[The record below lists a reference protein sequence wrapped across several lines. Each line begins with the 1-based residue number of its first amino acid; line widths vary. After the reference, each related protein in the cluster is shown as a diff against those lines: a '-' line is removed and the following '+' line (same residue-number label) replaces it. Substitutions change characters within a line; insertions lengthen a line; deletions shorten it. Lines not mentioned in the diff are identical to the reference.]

1 MIARRVILKSA
12 LAWAAAQMTFA
23 DRSAAAQ
30 ASPPAGTAATANGPS
45 QPFDFAWL
53 KGQAH
58 YLANNPYQESKDVL
72 PPSMAKLGYDQ
83 YQSIRF
89 RGDHSL
95 WGDAGL
101 AFRLQFFHVGR
112 TFNQP
117 VH

>member
-1 MIARRVILKSA
+1 MADADRTSRGRSRRTVAQSAHAAAGCGAPRINDLEDSHRMIARRVILKSA

-72 PPSMAKLGYDQ
+72 PPSMAKLG
-83 YQSIRF
+83 
-89 RGDHSL
+89 
-95 WGDAGL
+95 
-101 AFRLQFFHVGR
+101 
-112 TFNQP
+112 
-117 VH
+117 